1 MRSVPL
7 ARSAVRALAMVG
19 LVLGPAAAQDTAR
32 AEQAGAPIALRV
44 QVVMEMGGAPLG
56 YSVVSLPEQ
65 GVERFTD
72 PNGVVTVPVA
82 RPGRIRLVAKR
93 LGFVPRDTAVE
104 ISAAPG
110 QHVIV
115 ALTRVSFE
123 LEPVE
128 VVAWPPCRRPGF
140 PRRGGDAQVRGIV
153 EQLRQN
159 AERFRLLTT
168 TYPFSYKS
176 ERELSRR
183 VLNGATV
190 IERVDTILV
199 AGAPDWR
206 YEPGRIVSRDRADGT
221 RGWYMHIPILS
232 DLAEDRFIDNHCYH
246 VAGLE
251 VKEREE
257 LLRVDIVAA
266 QRLRGPDVNVT
277 VWLDPTGFQL
287 RYATFTLSRI
297 PPQFRDLMHLVSRVS
312 YVEVAP
318 FIPVMHETVAENLM
332 RTGSAG
338 REATAYLER
347 QRIVELTFYGERP
360 GGTTGTPRR

>member
-1 MRSVPL
+1 MNLERGVCC
-7 ARSAVRALAMVG
+7 AFALAG
-19 LVLGPAAAQDTAR
+19 LALGPAGAQDAPRTDGR
-32 AEQAGAPIALRV
+32 DAPIAIRV

-56 YSVVSLPEQ
+56 YSVVSLPEL
-65 GVERFTD
+65 GLERFTD
-72 PNGVVTVPVA
+72 PNGAVTLPVA
-82 RPGRIRLVAKR
+82 RPGRVRLVAKR
-93 LGFVPRDTAVE
+93 LGFVPRDTTVE
-104 ISAAPG
+104 ITDAPG
-110 QHVIV
+110 QRVVV

-123 LEPVE
+123 LEPVQ
-128 VVAWPPCRRPGF
+128 VVAWPPCRRPGI
-140 PRRGGDAQVRGIV
+140 PQRGGDAQVRGIV

-168 TYPFSYKS
+168 SYPFSYTS

-183 VLNGATV
+183 VLNGEET
-190 IERVDTILV
+190 IERIDTILV

-206 YEPGRIVSRDRADGT
+206 YEPGRIISRDRSDGT

-232 DLAEDRFIDNHCYH
+232 DLAEDRFIENHCYH

-251 VKEREE
+251 VKEQEE
-257 LLRVDIVAA
+257 LLRLDIVAA

-287 RYATFTLSRI
+287 RYATFTLSEI
-297 PPQFRDLMHLVSRVS
+297 PPQFRDLMHLVSRVR

-338 REATAYLER
+338 RQATAYMER
-347 QRIVELTFYGERP
+347 QRIVQLTFHGERP
-360 GGTTGTPRR
+360 GGGAETPRP